1 MPTNKNKGGKAK
13 SKGAKHN
20 TGGQQ
25 KGGQQGGAKA
35 KAKAESVTA
44 SLKTPMPATA
54 SPVVEDPRALASS
67 IVTAVEAKGVEEEGV
82 EAETEDQARTGD
94 SVETMAEGEARTDD
108 GAEDEGREE
117 ESVEAT
123 AESSPKEA
131 TSTPVVGTPVVEA
144 TPKPVE
150 DPISR
155 AVAAAT
161 QKGLARAKLKLI
173 TTTKIAEFILAQVD
187 SADFLLLT
195 QGQIKN
201 TTSEVSPEMA
211 AARVAASEKA
221 EAEAAAKLAKDSKD
235 KARAEGEAKLV
246 TRKAELA
253 TLIEAE
259 AAAAAEKC
267 LASGMVF
274 SPEMRST
281 LEETLVID
289 SGALKSMADKNFV
302 KKQSEL
308 TAKWREQL
316 RVKMVTARYNVL
328 RAVAAP
334 PKGGPQ
340 PKGENL
346 ASLSKVML
354 KELFDT
360 AIATP
365 GMDVAAFEASGDA
378 ALLAQRRPSID
389 KWATHLGLKYN
400 PESTTVGNF
409 DGNRIHATVFR
420 GTSLGQ
426 TLPTIR
432 EHTSTEITKALF
444 ETGVSEMDRAHVSMD
459 MPVIEGLGYKNP
471 HRYWGKADAV
481 LNYNHAGRSY
491 ARYDTQRYTA
501 ANIDNALKGAMTTFQ
516 TDVEEK
522 VVDAMEKDGAI

>member
-1 MPTNKNKGGKAK
+1 MPASKNKGGK
-13 SKGAKHN
+13 SKGAKRN
-20 TGGQQ
+20 TGGQ
-25 KGGQQGGAKA
+25 KSGQQGGAKA
-35 KAKAESVTA
+35 KAKTDSVTA
-44 SLKTPMPATA
+44 SLKTPVLATGA
-54 SPVVEDPRALASS
+54 SPVAEDPRALVSS
-67 IVTAVEAKGVEEEGV
+67 IVTAVESESVEAEG
-82 EAETEDQARTGD
+82 EAETEGEVSTG
-94 SVETMAEGEARTDD
+94 D
-108 GAEDEGREE
+108 GAEEEGGEG
-117 ESVEAT
+117 ESVEAS
-123 AESSPKEA
+123 AEIPPTGPGA
-131 TSTPVVGTPVVEA
+131 TPVVATPVVATPVEA

-161 QKGLARAKLKLI
+161 KKGLSGAKVKLI

-187 SADFLLLT
+187 TSDFLLLT

-211 AARVAASEKA
+211 AARATATAKA
-221 EAEAAAKLAKDSKD
+221 EAEAAAKLAKESKD
-235 KARAEGEAKLV
+235 KAHVEAEAKLV

-253 TLIEAE
+253 TLIETE
-259 AAAAAEKC
+259 AAEAAEKC
-267 LASGMVF
+267 LARGMAF
-274 SPEMRST
+274 SSEMRSA
-281 LEETLVID
+281 LEATFVID
-289 SGALKSMADKNFV
+289 NSALKSMADKNFV
-302 KKQSEL
+302 KKQSQL
-308 TAKWREQL
+308 TAQWREHL
-316 RVKMVTARYNVL
+316 RVKMITARYHTL
-328 RAVAAP
+328 RMVPAP

-354 KELFDT
+354 KELFDA

-365 GMDVAAFEASGDA
+365 GMDVEAFEASGDA

-400 PESTTVGNF
+400 PESTTVGNL
-409 DGNRIHATVFR
+409 DGKRIHATVFR

-432 EHTSTEITKALF
+432 EHTSTEIIKALF
-444 ETGVSEMDRAHVSMD
+444 ETGVDEMSRAHVSMD

-481 LNYNHAGRSY
+481 LNYNVGTQSY
-491 ARYDTQRYTA
+491 ARYDTQRYSA
-501 ANIDNALKGAMTTFQ
+501 ATIDNALKGAMTTFQ